1 MIVSVSPEHQHQ
13 QQQRDTNKNLN
24 TNQMN
29 QHMSTGSSELTPAQ
43 RLNLTQ
49 VHFSSTYD
57 LRTHHQ
63 LSNQQYNY
71 ELRRLPLE
79 ENEHRYIDLPNTSE
93 TIHIEVVHQHQH
105 TDDIHHNSNPSNLPE
120 KHYKQYFINNS
131 NNKQLRIPQPR
142 VSNS

>member
-1 MIVSVSPEHQHQ
+1 MFVSVSCEPQ
-13 QQQRDTNKNLN
+13 QQQLDTNKNLN

-29 QHMSTGSSELTPAQ
+29 QHRPIVSSELTPTQ
-43 RLNLTQ
+43 QLNLTQ

-63 LSNQQYNY
+63 PSNQQYNY
-71 ELRRLPLE
+71 ELERLPLE
-79 ENEHRYIDLPNTSE
+79 GNQHQYTDLSNSSK
-93 TIHIEVVHQHQH
+93 TISIEVAHQHQVIG
-105 TDDIHHNSNPSNLPE
+105 DIHDNSNPPNLPE

-142 VSNS
+142 VSN